1 MRGAVRDRGREG
13 RIERGGEKKRKRQ
26 GEKKGSK

>member
-1 MRGAVRDRGREG
+1 MRGADRDIGREE
-13 RIERGGEKKRKRQ
+13 RIKRGGEKKRKRQ

>member
-1 MRGAVRDRGREG
+1 MRGADRDRGREG